1 MTNDVNHDVSHE
13 TARARV
19 LVVDDDPDLLALMSM
34 RLGAAGYEVLAAAS
48 GAEALELFHTRKPR
62 VVITDLRMDEMDGH
76 ALFERLHESAPGV
89 PVIMLTAHG
98 TIPDAVAATQR
109 GVFSFLTKPFDGR
122 QLLALVAEALVLSPE
137 IAAESEGSDWRANFV
152 AASATTD
159 ELLRQ
164 ARRVAETNEPLFLLG
179 PPGSGKE
186 HLGRLVHAASARAQ
200 EAFVPLRCSPDTDE
214 ALLADAL
221 REARGGSLFV
231 DDVGASSPAIQARLL
246 PYVREATPFATPTRS
261 AGEPRIMAASSQPLD
276 TLLNT
281 GEFRVDLYYG
291 LTRNVLELASLA
303 RRKDDIPLL
312 VAHFTAV
319 WAEQRQRP
327 APSFAPD
334 ALVLLQEAPWP
345 GNVRQLRT
353 VVDMSVSQAVAPV
366 IPVSLVQRL
375 LREQSENEL
384 VAFDDA
390 RRGFERDYLVQVLIA
405 TAGNVAHAA
414 RIARRNRTE
423 FYKLLSRHDL
433 DPAAFKQSAR

>member
-1 MTNDVNHDVSHE
+1 MSATVSYE

-48 GAEALELFHTRKPR
+48 GAEALGLFHTRKPR

-122 QLLALVAEALVLSPE
+122 QLLALVAEALALSPE
-137 IAAESEGSDWRANFV
+137 IAAEADGSDWRANFV
-152 AASATTD
+152 AASAVTD

-164 ARRVAETNEPLFLLG
+164 ARRLAATDEPLLLLG

-186 HLGRLVHAASARAQ
+186 HLGRLVHAASTSAHKPFMA
-200 EAFVPLRCSPDTDE
+200 LRCSLDTDE
-214 ALLADAL
+214 TMLVEAM
-221 REARGGSLFV
+221 REAQGGSLFL
-231 DDVGASSPAIQARLL
+231 DDVGATSPTLQARLL
-246 PYVREATPFATPTRS
+246 PYVREVTPFAMPRPA
-261 AGEPRIMAASSQPLD
+261 AGAPRIMAASSQPLD
-276 TLLNT
+276 TLLTT
-281 GEFRVDLYYG
+281 GEFRVDLYYA

-303 RRKDDIPLL
+303 RRKEDIPLL
-312 VAHFTAV
+312 VAHFTAI
-319 WAEQRQRP
+319 WADQRQRP
-327 APSFAPD
+327 ALSFAPD
-334 ALVLLQEAPWP
+334 ALALLLEAPWP

-353 VVDMSVSQAVAPV
+353 VVDMSLAHSVAPV
-366 IPVSLVQRL
+366 IPASLVQRL

-384 VAFDDA
+384 SAFDDA
-390 RRGFERDYLVQVLIA
+390 RRGFERDYLVQVLTA

-433 DPAAFKQSAR
+433 DPATFKPPVM